1 MATRIG
7 TAWLVLLLGVALGAT
22 AAASGMDLE
31 RAKDQGLVGERA
43 DGYVGI
49 VVAQTNS
56 LVQAMVNQV
65 NQKRRTA
72 YEEIARKN
80 GTSVDSVA
88 VLAGEKLIERAP
100 KGAWVTDAEG
110 NWRQK

>member
-1 MATRIG
+1 M
-7 TAWLVLLLGVALGAT
+7 LLLAVALAAT
-22 AAASGMDLE
+22 ANASGMDLD

-65 NQKRRTA
+65 NQKRRAA
-72 YEEIARKN
+72 YEEIAKKN
-80 GTSVDSVA
+80 GTSVDAVA
-88 VLAGEKLIERAP
+88 LLAGEKLIERAP
-100 KGAWVTDAEG
+100 KGAWVTDPQG